1 MLEVLAGVPTIVFGY
16 FALTFFTP
24 EVLRDALGLGVNQ
37 FNALSAGIILGIL
50 VVPTIA
56 SVAEDALSAVPQ
68 SLREG
73 SAGLGANKVQTAVRV
88 VFPAALSGVVAALVL
103 GASRAVGETVIILIA
118 GGQRANLSL
127 NPYESYQ
134 SMAAFIAATARGD
147 IPTDSIE
154 YETIFVVAMTLFV
167 LTLVAQPR
175 LDPARPQVPAGVRMT
190 GAQIAAAAPAGPS
203 SRAPTARDR
212 AFARVLPRAHVRRGR
227 ASAILALATLLFDIA
242 RDGLAGPLV
251 RLPHQLPVADHPGE
265 LGHRVGDLGDALP
278 DGHLR
283 GDRRAARRRE
293 RRSTSRSTPTASSWW
308 NRLVEVN
315 IQNLAAVP
323 SVVYGILGLA
333 FIVRGPL
340 SLGRTLL
347 AGGITL
353 ALLVLPVVII
363 VSREAI
369 RAVPPSIREGS
380 LALGATQW
388 QTIWK
393 QVLPGSIAGIATGVI
408 LALSRAIGETAPLLV
423 IGAAVN
429 PRFNPDGLGSAFTAL
444 PIQIFAWTQDPNRE
458 FVDLAA
464 GAIIVLMVV
473 LLLMNS
479 VAIVLRNRYEQKW

>member
-1 MLEVLAGVPTIVFGY
+1 
-16 FALTFFTP
+16 
-24 EVLRDALGLGVNQ
+24 
-37 FNALSAGIILGIL
+37 
-50 VVPTIA
+50 
-56 SVAEDALSAVPQ
+56 
-68 SLREG
+68 
-73 SAGLGANKVQTAVRV
+73 
-88 VFPAALSGVVAALVL
+88 
-103 GASRAVGETVIILIA
+103 
-118 GGQRANLSL
+118 
-127 NPYESYQ
+127 
-134 SMAAFIAATARGD
+134 
-147 IPTDSIE
+147 
-154 YETIFVVAMTLFV
+154 
-167 LTLVAQPR
+167 
-175 LDPARPQVPAGVRMT
+175 MT
-190 GAQIAAAAPAGPS
+190 GAQIAQSAARRVIPQASGA
-203 SRAPTARDR
+203 DR
-212 AFARVLPRAHVRRGR
+212 AFSRFFGALMYG
-227 ASAILALATLLFDIA
+227 AIGVSLLALVTLLYDVA
-242 RDGLAGPLV
+242 RDGIPKLSWDFLTSFPSRIIPENSGIQSAIYGTLWLMVVCAVIVVPLGIATAIY
-251 RLPHQLPVADHPGE
+251 LEEYAD
-265 LGHRVGDLGDALP
+265 
-278 DGHLR
+278 
-283 GDRRAARRRE
+283 
-293 RRSTSRSTPTASSWW
+293 RSKWY
-308 NRLVEVN
+308 NRFVEVN

-340 SLGRTLL
+340 SLGRTVL

-363 VSREAI
+363 VAREAI

-464 GAIIVLMVV
+464 AAILVMMVV

-479 VAIVLRNRYEQKW
+479 VAIFLRNRYEQKW